1 MTWPFPAFPDLCAT
15 LSHPAFAI
23 YFSKQ
28 KTVILC
34 PMLFVG
40 GMIVWEKAPSA
51 SLQLYVLRWKY
62 GEVSSSLA
70 KMMLQF
76 WGHNTLL
83 KCI

>member
-40 GMIVWEKAPSA
+40 GMIVWEKARCYI
-51 SLQLYVLRWKY
+51 LLRWKC
-62 GEVSSSLA
+62 GEVSSLVGKNDA
-70 KMMLQF
+70 AIL
-76 WGHNTLL
+76 GP
-83 KCI
+83 